1 MELNLAHLW
10 HSMGIPSRVVAMTL
24 ATMAVL
30 SLGVLFERL
39 LFLARTVGAN
49 RAFAKKAAALMKTSD
64 LVELTKAANQSPNA
78 PLAKLLHAGTVKFL
92 DYVET
97 EDENHLSSIEATK
110 REMTRKAEVVSAELR
125 RGLSIIASIGSLAP
139 FVGLLGT
146 VLGIL
151 NAFAKIGATG
161 SGGLGAVSMGIAE
174 ALYET
179 AFGLFVAIPSV
190 AFFNYLSG
198 KIDALERDLTNA
210 TGEYL
215 DELEKQHVPATHA
228 HRTSKAA

>member
-10 HSMGIPSRVVAMTL
+10 HSMGLPSRIVASSL
-24 ATMAVL
+24 AVMAIL

-49 RAFAKKAAALMKTSD
+49 RTFALEAQRVMKTSD
-64 LVELTKAANQSPNA
+64 LVELTRAAHASPRA
-78 PLAKLLHAGTVKFL
+78 PLAKLLHAGAHKFL
-92 DYVET
+92 EYVET

-110 REMTRKAEVVSAELR
+110 REMTRRAEALSAELR
-125 RGLSIIASIGSLAP
+125 RGLSLLASIGSLAP

-151 NAFAKIGATG
+151 GAFAKIGATG

-190 AFFNYLSG
+190 AFFNYLSAKVDG
-198 KIDALERDLTNA
+198 LERDLGSA
-210 TGEYL
+210 TGEFL
-215 DELEKQHVPATHA
+215 DELEKQHAP
-228 HRTSKAA
+228 SEKARPTRRAA